1 MPNQGGVVKSNYIED
16 ATDNAADNTKWTSTT
31 VQSYTVPSGRHWW
44 LYGGNVNRDADTG
57 TATLDVSLYDAAD
70 NLVLILDQAA
80 HATGTTPY
88 PDPTYSG
95 YINFPVPMGTG
106 WYVKITVGEAQGAGA
121 AATCMVEE
129 IFG

>member
-1 MPNQGGVVKSNYIED
+1 MVGVVLSNYIED
-16 ATDNAADNTKWTSTT
+16 ATDNAATNAKWTSTT
-31 VQSYTVPSGRHWW
+31 VQSYTVPDNRRW
-44 LYGGNVNRDADTG
+44 LLHGGVVTRDADTG

-80 HATGTTPY
+80 HATGTTSY

-95 YINFPVPMGTG
+95 YINFPVLMGTG